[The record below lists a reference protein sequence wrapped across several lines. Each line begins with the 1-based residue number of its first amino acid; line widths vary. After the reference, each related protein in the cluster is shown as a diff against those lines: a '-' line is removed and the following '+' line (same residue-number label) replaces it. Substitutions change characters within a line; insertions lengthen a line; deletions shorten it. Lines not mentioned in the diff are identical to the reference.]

1 MATRTEGEGSAT
13 GAEKLPPPP
22 GAVRPERF
30 LPRFH
35 WELLACG
42 IGGHLLVGTDAAEIR
57 ASDHLVVRFEDGV
70 RWHRC
75 LRCDS
80 WLALEP
86 PVDPARRHPPEREE
100 IELPLRG
107 RPLRDKVILRLIAV
121 DKAFRFLLFAALTVG
136 VLLIAANETGVR
148 DLYYRLL
155 QDFRGTSDLPEHGL
169 LHEIDRLL
177 NLRSGTLELVGVGLA
192 AYALLQATE
201 AVGLWT
207 GKRWAEYLTFV
218 ATGLFIPIEVWE
230 LTVSQTPLK
239 VAALMINLA
248 ILAYL
253 LWAKRLFGV
262 RGGAVAD
269 EERGSLDVGWE
280 SLERTAPGPRP

>member
-1 MATRTEGEGSAT
+1 M
-13 GAEKLPPPP
+13 
-22 GAVRPERF
+22 
-30 LPRFH
+30 
-35 WELLACG
+35 
-42 IGGHLLVGTDAAEIR
+42 
-57 ASDHLVVRFEDGV
+57 

-80 WLALEP
+80 WLGIEP
-86 PVDPARRHPPEREE
+86 PADPARRFPPEREE

-107 RPLRDKVILRLIAV
+107 RPLRDKFILRLIAV
-121 DKAFRFLLFAALTVG
+121 DKAFRFLLFTALTVG
-136 VLLIAANETGVR
+136 VFLIAANETGVR

-155 QDFRGTSDLPEHGL
+155 ADFRGNGELPQHGL

-177 NLRSGTLELVGVGLA
+177 NLRTGTLELVGLGLA

-201 AVGLWT
+201 AVGLWMAR
-207 GKRWAEYLTFV
+207 RWAEYLTFV
-218 ATGLFIPIEVWE
+218 ATGLFVPLEVWE

-239 VAALMINLA
+239 VAALLINLA

-262 RGGAVAD
+262 RGGAAAD
-269 EERGSLDVGWE
+269 EALAARDVGWE
-280 SLERTAPGPRP
+280 SLERTTPR

>member
-57 ASDHLVVRFEDGV
+57 PSDHLVARFEDGV

-86 PVDPARRHPPEREE
+86 PADPARRHPPEREE

-280 SLERTAPGPRP
+280 SLERTAPGQT